1 MCMFTAPIKLAAQA
15 LALAL
20 YSEQF
25 WPVSAALVAK
35 AMGATAARSCSAG
48 RGNRSFTTTSALR
61 TGAVG
66 APAAVPHFKGAAG
79 EAEGPISVPMISSV
93 QEKPEQQI
101 DTLRATLCQSS
112 QASEEEMRTCGSARL
127 GLIRGTGSSVTE
139 SGAEASTPAT
149 DMGGYSGEPN
159 LEA

>member
-1 MCMFTAPIKLAAQA
+1 MCAYPFLTPVDQLVRLIIFRSLVFESFTAPMNLATQA

-35 AMGATAARSCSAG
+35 AMGATAARSCSTG
-48 RGNRSFTTTSALR
+48 RGSRSFTTDAAQR

-66 APAAVPHFKGAAG
+66 APAAVPRIKNALV
-79 EAEGPISVPMISSV
+79 EAV
-93 QEKPEQQI
+93 
-101 DTLRATLCQSS
+101 
-112 QASEEEMRTCGSARL
+112 
-127 GLIRGTGSSVTE
+127 
-139 SGAEASTPAT
+139 PAT
-149 DMGGYSGEPN
+149 NMGEYNNGNPS

>member
-1 MCMFTAPIKLAAQA
+1 MFTAQMNLATQA

-66 APAAVPHFKGAAG
+66 
-79 EAEGPISVPMISSV
+79 
-93 QEKPEQQI
+93 
-101 DTLRATLCQSS
+101 
-112 QASEEEMRTCGSARL
+112 
-127 GLIRGTGSSVTE
+127 LIRGTSSSVTE
-139 SGAEASTPAT
+139 NLAEASIPAT
-149 DMGGYSGEPN
+149 HMGGYSGEPS

>member
-1 MCMFTAPIKLAAQA
+1 MFTALMNLATQA

-112 QASEEEMRTCGSARL
+112 SQASEEEMRTCGSARL
-127 GLIRGTGSSVTE
+127 GLIRGTSSSVTE
-139 SGAEASTPAT
+139 NDAEASTPAT
-149 DMGGYSGEPN
+149 DMGGYSGEPS

>member
-1 MCMFTAPIKLAAQA
+1 MHACPLCAYPFLTLVDQLVGLIIFRSLVFESFTAPMNLATQA

-48 RGNRSFTTTSALR
+48 RGNRSFTTASALR

-66 APAAVPHFKGAAG
+66 APAAVPHIKNALV
-79 EAEGPISVPMISSV
+79 EAV
-93 QEKPEQQI
+93 
-101 DTLRATLCQSS
+101 
-112 QASEEEMRTCGSARL
+112 
-127 GLIRGTGSSVTE
+127 
-139 SGAEASTPAT
+139 PAT
-149 DMGGYSGEPN
+149 NRGEYNGGEPS